1 MTTKKSA
8 ADAARP
14 PQPVIYSIDFS
25 IPISLVAF
33 REKDAMARVR
43 FFGDALTAMVDASAG
58 QMFVLGGATFKLR
71 GTTPLP
77 LETP

>member
-1 MTTKKSA
+1 MATKKSA
-8 ADAARP
+8 TDAGRP
-14 PQPVIYSIDFS
+14 PQPVIYTIDFS
-25 IPISLVAF
+25 LPISLVAF

-71 GTTPLP
+71 GALPLP
-77 LETP
+77 LAEP